1 MVLKRYTYWSM
12 VPFFPSHPVH
22 TVHPSLL
29 QGKLKIFDE
38 CWKRVPSGED
48 LVNDFIMFTY
58 DVPLSKSFV
67 PDHLAIFNERY
78 RLMMKMHTEFTSL
91 SRLEQARITDSPE
104 TVTQP

>member
-1 MVLKRYTYWSM
+1 MPIYYIKQGYIDPQSLL
-12 VPFFPSHPVH
+12 
-22 TVHPSLL
+22 TVHSSLL

-91 SRLEQARITDSPE
+91 SRVEQARITDIPE

>member
-1 MVLKRYTYWSM
+1 MTSVIPKYTIDEENW
-12 VPFFPSHPVH
+12 
-22 TVHPSLL
+22 L
-29 QGKLKIFDE
+29 QGKLQIFDE

-78 RLMMKMHTEFTSL
+78 LTTTNPKNLPLVREHQGTCSL
-91 SRLEQARITDSPE
+91 EHECHQQRKVGRD
-104 TVTQP
+104 

>member
-1 MVLKRYTYWSM
+1 M
-12 VPFFPSHPVH
+12 VPFFSSHPVH
-22 TVHPSLL
+22 TVHPSFF

-91 SRLEQARITDSPE
+91 SRVDQARITDIPE

>member
-1 MVLKRYTYWSM
+1 MTSVIPKYTIDEENW
-12 VPFFPSHPVH
+12 
-22 TVHPSLL
+22 L
-29 QGKLKIFDE
+29 QGKLQIFDE

-91 SRLEQARITDSPE
+91 SRVDQETLWKKNMLYGTAMNMVKLESC
-104 TVTQP
+104 